1 METLDDCQI
10 HYVENTDDVAEFMR
24 WLGETQRSWL
34 AVDTE
39 TGGLSPYRD
48 ALRLVQFGDTQSGW
62 AMRWDRWAGVAI
74 EALKQYQGH
83 LVFQNAKFDQQFL
96 ELNAGENLIP
106 WYRTHDTR
114 VMAHLLQPNKSTSLK
129 SLGSQF
135 LTPESRKL
143 QSALHV
149 GMEKNKW
156 GWADVPVDWPIYWG
170 YGAVDCILTARIAE
184 QFYPRIVEK
193 YHNVYELE
201 MATQHICSD
210 MEMRGFPI
218 DLAYCEQ
225 METRLSEYCTELER
239 YCLENWGVRPSEN
252 QAVGQKLRELGIDMP
267 AETPTGDIAVGK
279 AYLEPVQHPL
289 AHAVLEHRQKSK
301 VLNSYFRNFREMN
314 VNGVLHCSINTLG
327 ARTGRMSIQNPALQT
342 LPRGSVVRD
351 AFLPRSGEKL
361 LSVDY
366 SGVEARLFAHF
377 ANEPEFLQLFN
388 ANDDFD
394 PHYYAAQQ
402 VFGTESPSKE
412 QRQTAKNCTFAMLY
426 GAGPEKMGI
435 TAGISPEEADAFI
448 KMYKARFRGV
458 QQFMDETV
466 RTGKMRLQADGEAWV
481 TTPTGRRQVAEKDKT
496 YTLVNFLIQGTAADV
511 LKQALVNLDNAGFGD
526 SMLLPVHDEVLFSIE
541 DPKKEKEI
549 KELMEDRTNYLVP
562 LICEAV
568 GNLERWGD
576 KSREA

>member
-1 METLDDCQI
+1 MEELDDCQI
-10 HYVENTDDVAEFMR
+10 HYIETTEDVQQFMQ
-24 WLGETQRSWL
+24 WLGERRAWL

-39 TGGLSPYRD
+39 TGGLSPWKD
-48 ALRLVQFGDTQSGW
+48 ALRLVQFGDTRTGW

-74 EALKQYQGH
+74 EALKTYQGH
-83 LVFQNAKFDQQFL
+83 FVYQNAKFDQQFL
-96 ELNAGENLIP
+96 EVNAGEKLIP

-114 VMAHLLQPNKSTSLK
+114 VMAHLLQPNKSTALK

-135 LTPESRKL
+135 LTPEARRL
-143 QSALHV
+143 QSALQV
-149 GMEKNKW
+149 GMDKNKW

-184 QFYPRIVEK
+184 KFYPQIVQD
-193 YHNVYELE
+193 YHKIYELE

-218 DLAYCEQ
+218 DVAYCEQ
-225 METRLSEYCTELER
+225 METSLSKYCNDLER

-252 QAVGQKLRELGIDMP
+252 QAVGAKLLELGIEMP
-267 AETPTGDIAVGK
+267 AETATGQVAVGK

-289 AHAVLEHRQKSK
+289 AKAVLEHRQKSK
-301 VLNSYFRNFREMN
+301 VLNSYFRNFLSMH
-314 VNGVLHCSINTLG
+314 VNGVLHCSINTL
-327 ARTGRMSIQNPALQT
+327 AAKTGRMSTNNPALQT
-342 LPRGSVVRD
+342 LPRGTVVRD
-351 AFLPRSGEKL
+351 AFIPHPGQKL

-366 SGVEARLFAHF
+366 SGIEARLFAHF

-388 ANDDFD
+388 ADDNFD

-435 TAGISPEEADAFI
+435 TAGITAEEADAFI

-458 QQFMDETV
+458 QQFMDEIV

-481 TTPTGRRQVAEKDKT
+481 KTPSGRRQVAENDKA

-511 LKQALVNLDNAGFGD
+511 LKQALVNLDNAGFGE
-526 SMLLPVHDEVLFSIE
+526 SMLLPVHDEILFTLQ
-541 DPKKEKEI
+541 DPDVEKEI
-549 KELMEDRTNYLVP
+549 VELMEDRTNYQVP

-568 GNLERWGD
+568 GGLERWGD
-576 KSREA
+576 KSRRN